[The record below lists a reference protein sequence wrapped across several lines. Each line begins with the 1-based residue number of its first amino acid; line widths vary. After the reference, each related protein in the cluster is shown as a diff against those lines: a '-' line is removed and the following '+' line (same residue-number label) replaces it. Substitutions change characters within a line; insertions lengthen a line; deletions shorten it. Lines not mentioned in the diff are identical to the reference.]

1 MKKMALSFV
10 KCITFFVGWAVAA
23 SLLPLPPTEDPAIWR
38 LWAELIPLLSV
49 IAFTLLFWLIE
60 KRSISL
66 NLVKAPAKGF
76 LTGAAAGSCWL
87 AAPVLILYAAHSIRF
102 EGVNTV
108 ENFPVWVLAALLNVF
123 MQELLVRGY
132 LYQLLKQRHNLA
144 AAVIVTTAL
153 FTLMHGGAFEAG
165 PLPVLNVLTMSLL
178 MTVVLEYTGSIIA
191 PTVMHFIWNGVG
203 ALVLGGV
210 SLADDYPHLL
220 NMAVLGGPLL
230 SGGTYRIEG
239 SLIVLIT
246 NAALIGSFL
255 LLCRRRRRVRQALQS
270 KG

>member
-1 MKKMALSFV
+1 M
-10 KCITFFVGWAVAA
+10 
-23 SLLPLPPTEDPAIWR
+23 
-38 LWAELIPLLSV
+38 SV
-49 IAFTLLFWLIE
+49 
-60 KRSISL
+60 

-76 LTGAAAGSCWL
+76 LTGAAAGACWL
-87 AAPVLILYAAHSIRF
+87 EAPVLILYAAHSIRF

-108 ENFPVWVLAALLNVF
+108 ENFPVWVLAALLNVI

-255 LLCRRRRRVRQALQS
+255 LLRRRRRRVRQALQS